1 MANERDDEQFG
12 NENSEFGKDGQP
24 STGQQGQQS
33 EFGQQ
38 NQQAAGQQGQQSEF
52 AQQQQQPTGQQGQS
66 AEFAQDQT
74 QNQGQSSSGQAEWAQ
89 DGDTGTLS
97 SEADPNFGGQSPGG
111 SSGASGAEG
120 GFVGS
125 QGTGS
130 DEYLQEQGSDGGSDF
145 ASQGQGAL
153 DQDED
158 VETGQSQDR
167 DSDIEGS
174 SGNIESLPLR

>member
-12 NENSEFGKDGQP
+12 NENSELGKDGQP
-24 STGQQGQQS
+24 STGQQSQQS

-38 NQQAAGQQGQQSEF
+38 NQQASGQQSQQSEF
-52 AQQQQQPTGQQGQS
+52 GQQQQRPTGQQGQS
-66 AEFAQDQT
+66 SEFAQDQT
-74 QNQGQSSSGQAEWAQ
+74 QNQGQSSSGQTDLAQ
-89 DGDTGTLS
+89 DGDTATLS
-97 SEADPNFGGQSPGG
+97 SEAGPNFGGQGPGG
-111 SSGASGAEG
+111 SSRSSGAAG

-130 DEYLQEQGSDGGSDF
+130 DEYLQEGPEGGSDF

-158 VETGQSQDR
+158 IETGQPQGR

-174 SGNIESLPLR
+174 SGNI